1 MSKKP
6 LNSEESGKRNY
17 DLVELEMQH
26 YTDYDEATL
35 KGFIGTERPFEY
47 HDDYHDDDASESSL
61 EDDLADEEDDLDIDT
76 IISPARPMNIFS
88 TSSTTLPDNNPMTMK
103 EYKKISSIGTIGG
116 SSYQQQQQQYSGHHD
131 QNQNTS
137 KQNTRRMND
146 LTGSHFTERNYNMG
160 QFSKKDANYHSLDDY
175 TDVNGNKN
183 HNNSNNSMNQS
194 ISLDNLLQKGRSM
207 PNRMVDRDGDF
218 HQSRGKISV
227 RKRIKRK
234 DWRSLYG
241 YDMFH
246 SLVNAPTLRTVSILL
261 FLYFF
266 LVVIFG
272 IAYYIIARLYGCN
285 LGIENCQEAFLF
297 SLETM
302 ATVGY
307 GTQDV
312 FFDDCLLPAIVLTC
326 QMLVRIVCDAVT
338 IGIIYSRLSRPTTR
352 ASTIVFSNYAII
364 RRIRGK
370 LYFMF
375 QLCELRKH
383 QLVEAHVRLYLVK
396 QDRYLGSGEDRSSH
410 RTERDLSEID
420 IELAGEQFIKP
431 KVHFQTCSLRVNHPN
446 DDTGSMLLMCLP
458 QVVVHEIDASSAL
471 MPPPRWIETKHIGEP
486 GHSPYGIQHRWAPP
500 AYRFAE
506 TFPSKLNENRN
517 RTFGDHEREHLSDEK
532 TLRELEYDT
541 DIINNIVFPSVNQR
555 NPYNF
560 VNTRQSK
567 EAPYS
572 EGMKIFEHYY
582 NPNMTAG
589 EKKHNGDEK
598 VKGDKG
604 KDKEDEMK
612 ANNKF
617 SKDGND
623 EHNESFHENGKS
635 TYPDELPWQREE
647 RRMIQKYMKDRHIE
661 VIAVVEGMDSAT
673 GGVVQAR
680 HSFIIDEIKW
690 NRTFEPCVHEDSE
703 EGVAVIDFS
712 SFHKVKRVPADSAF
726 PGLLASYI

>member
-6 LNSEESGKRNY
+6 LNSDTLAKVANY
-17 DLVELEMQH
+17 DSVDVEMQQQQH
-26 YTDYDEATL
+26 YTDNDEATL
-35 KGFIGTERPFEY
+35 KGFVGNERPFEY
-47 HDDYHDDDASESSL
+47 HDDYNDDASESSL
-61 EDDLADEEDDLDIDT
+61 DDDDGGEDEDDLDIDT
-76 IISPARPMNIFS
+76 IISPARPMSIFS
-88 TSSTTLPDNNPMTMK
+88 TSTTSVATKTDHK
-103 EYKKISSIGTIGG
+103 ELSSISTIGEG
-116 SSYQQQQQQYSGHHD
+116 SYQQLRS
-131 QNQNTS
+131 QNTG
-137 KQNTRRMND
+137 KQQNTRSMND
-146 LTGSHFTERNYNMG
+146 LTGLHFTKTNKSSRN
-160 QFSKKDANYHSLDDY
+160 KKYANYHSLDGY
-175 TDVNGNKN
+175 TDLNGNGK
-183 HNNSNNSMNQS
+183 SESGGNQS
-194 ISLDNLLQKGRSM
+194 MSTFNLLQKGRSM

-218 HQSRGKISV
+218 YQSRGKISV
-227 RKRIKRK
+227 RKRIRRK

-246 SLVNAPTLRTVSILL
+246 SLVNAPTMRTVGILL
-261 FLYFF
+261 SLYFF
-266 LVVIFG
+266 LVVIFS

-285 LGIENCQEAFLF
+285 LGIENYGEAFLF

-302 ATVGY
+302 STVGY

-352 ASTIVFSNYAII
+352 ASTILFSNNAVI

-383 QLVEAHVRLYLVK
+383 QLVEAHVRLYLVR
-396 QDRYLGSGEDRSSH
+396 QDRYLGEGNGMNGDGNEVSQKSENI
-410 RTERDLSEID
+410 DLTFV
-420 IELAGEQFIKP
+420 GEQYIKP

-486 GHSPYGIQHRWAPP
+486 GHSLYGIEHRWAPP

-506 TFPSKLNENRN
+506 TFRAENIHENERSLG
-517 RTFGDHEREHLSDEK
+517 REEREHLSDEK

-541 DIINNIVFPSVNQR
+541 QIMNNIVFPSVNQR

-567 EAPYS
+567 GAPYS
-572 EGMKIFEHYY
+572 EGMKIFEDYY
-582 NPNMTAG
+582 NTNEAG
-589 EKKHNGDEK
+589 KEEIHGSKKEG
-598 VKGDKG
+598 
-604 KDKEDEMK
+604 EMK
-612 ANNKF
+612 GINGNYLKE
-617 SKDGND
+617 KDD
-623 EHNESFHENGKS
+623 HNESFRSENGKG
-635 TYPDELPWQREE
+635 TYPDELGWQREE
-647 RRMIQKYMKDRHIE
+647 RHMVQKYMKDRHIE
-661 VIAVVEGMDSAT
+661 VIAIVEGMDSAT

-712 SFHKVKRVPADSAF
+712 SFHRTKRVPADSAF